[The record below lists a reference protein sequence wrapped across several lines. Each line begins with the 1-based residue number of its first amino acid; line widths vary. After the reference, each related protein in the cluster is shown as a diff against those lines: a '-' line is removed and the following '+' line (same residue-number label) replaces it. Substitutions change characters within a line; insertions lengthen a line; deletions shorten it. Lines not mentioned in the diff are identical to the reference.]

1 MDNTPTLIPI
11 ASGKGGVGKSFLAA
25 NIGSSLAQ
33 SCYRTILVDLDRGGS
48 ILHLF
53 LGLQNRY
60 PGIGDFL
67 KTTDTDLEQLLVP
80 TDISNLMFLP
90 GDGKMPFMAN
100 ITHVQKEKLI
110 SRLQM
115 LPADY
120 ILLDLSAGTTYNT
133 LDFFNS
139 AHPGTIVTTPAP
151 ASVMRLLSFLKAAVL
166 RKIDRMAAR
175 NIPVRALLNEW
186 CYRPIDRQFPAID
199 TLLDSVA
206 RVDPGA
212 EKAIREFL
220 GRFRPR
226 VIFNNAE
233 HPEEMH
239 LATQISTNLYEKLSI
254 EVDFFGFI
262 YHDPNANQAVENR
275 TPYLLYARDRP
286 EAGGIVRTAERI
298 SGYYD
303 RAVQDSAERLR
314 RQAWEDYRDISD
326 LQSA

>member
-1 MDNTPTLIPI
+1 MDNTPTVIPI

-25 NIGSSLAQ
+25 NIGIALAQ
-33 SCYRTILVDLDRGGS
+33 SGYRTVVIDLDLGGS

-67 KTTDTDLEQLLVP
+67 KTDDTDLERLLVP
-80 TDISNLMFLP
+80 TEISNLMFLP

-110 SRLQM
+110 SRVQM

-120 ILLDLSAGTTYNT
+120 ILLDLSTGTTYNT

-139 AHPGTIVTTPAP
+139 AHPGMIVTTPEP

-175 NIPVRALLNEW
+175 NIPVRTLLNDW
-186 CYRPIDRQFPAID
+186 YYKPIDRQFPAID
-199 TLLDSVA
+199 TLLDSIA
-206 RVDPGA
+206 RIDPEA

-226 VIFNNAE
+226 VVFNNAE
-233 HPEEMH
+233 HPEEMS
-239 LATQISTNLYEKLSI
+239 LATQISKNLFEKLSI
-254 EVDFFGFI
+254 EVDYFGFV
-262 YHDPNANQAVENR
+262 YHDPNAKHAVKNR
-275 TPYLLYARDRP
+275 TPYLLFAEDRP
-286 EAGGIVRTAERI
+286 EAESIVRIAERI

-303 RAVQDSAERLR
+303 RAVQESAERLR
-314 RQAWEDYRDISD
+314 SQAWRDYRDKSRPG
-326 LQSA
+326 